1 MILLTFQKEKNKQK
15 KPYSC
20 TYYKFNL
27 SNHFNPDMPP
37 RKKIESSEAEA
48 QSTKNIVSKTNH
60 PLVFISHDTRD
71 ADLAEEFSNLLKS
84 ASAGALKSFRS
95 SDKKGTQGIEYG
107 QEWYPAIMDKI
118 DEASDV
124 VCLLTQHSVDR
135 PWILYEAGVAKG
147 KLDKKV
153 IGIAIGIPLST
164 AISGPFA
171 QFQNNDGDSDSITK
185 LVLELVRK
193 VPGLDPD
200 ATLVRTLVDGFV
212 AKAVEIT
219 EKYKNPIVP
228 NNKSEKEDE
237 NSVAKLFEEV
247 KIMFDSLPSRIE
259 NRLDPESKRKR
270 RKFHPMM
277 FEEIMSFG
285 FSEDPNIGFLM
296 FLGLYREEF
305 PWFYEVGMETYRGLK
320 STKSASER
328 EKLIRNLERAVE
340 MLGHPMMREFYGESK
355 DSYYLL
361 KESRHLMHRFI
372 DRIYTDKKEKE

>member
-1 MILLTFQKEKNKQK
+1 MAT
-15 KPYSC
+15 
-20 TYYKFNL
+20 
-27 SNHFNPDMPP
+27 
-37 RKKIESSEAEA
+37 RKKTQSAEIESKS
-48 QSTKNIVSKTNH
+48 SNVIVTTTKH

-164 AISGPFA
+164 AITGPFA
-171 QFQNNDGDSDSITK
+171 QFQNTPGDSDSITK

-200 ATLVRTLVDGFV
+200 QTLVKQLVDNFV
-212 AKAVEIT
+212 NKATEIT
-219 EKYKNPIVP
+219 KKYTNQTAAA
-228 NNKSEKEDE
+228 NKDGKEGE

-247 KIMFDSLPSRIE
+247 KIMFDSLPSKIE
-259 NRLDPESKRKR
+259 NRLDPESKRRR
-270 RKFHPMM
+270 RKLHPMIFDEM
-277 FEEIMSFG
+277 IH
-285 FSEDPNIGFLM
+285 FSLMNEDSNIGLLI
-296 FLGLYREEF
+296 FLGLYKDDF

-320 STKSASER
+320 TSKNTAEK
-328 EKLIRNLERAVE
+328 EKLIRNLERAVD
-340 MLGHPMMREFYGESK
+340 MLGHPIIREFYGESK
-355 DSYYLL
+355 ESHYLL
-361 KESRHLMHRFI
+361 KESRYMMHKFI
-372 DRIYTDKKEKE
+372 DRLYTGKKDDE

>member
-1 MILLTFQKEKNKQK
+1 MAT
-15 KPYSC
+15 
-20 TYYKFNL
+20 
-27 SNHFNPDMPP
+27 
-37 RKKIESSEAEA
+37 RKKTG
-48 QSTKNIVSKTNH
+48 STETGIKPSGEIVTKTKH

-153 IGIAIGIPLST
+153 IGILIGIPLSS
-164 AISGPFA
+164 AILGPFA
-171 QFQNNDGDSDSITK
+171 QFQNNDGDCDSITK

-200 ATLVRTLVDGFV
+200 PILVKQLVEAFV
-212 AKAVEIT
+212 AKAAEIT
-219 EKYKNPIVP
+219 EKYKN
-228 NNKSEKEDE
+228 KAAADTDEKEDE
-237 NSVAKLFEEV
+237 NSVAKLFEEI
-247 KIMFDSLPSRIE
+247 KIMFDSLSLRIE
-259 NRLDPESKRKR
+259 NRLDPESKRRR

-277 FEEIMSFG
+277 FEEITHFG
-285 FSEDPNIGFLM
+285 FVNEDSNIGFLV
-296 FLGLYREEF
+296 FLGLYKDDF
-305 PWFYEVGMETYRGLK
+305 PWFYEIGMETYRGLK
-320 STKSASER
+320 TTKSVGER
-328 EKLIRNLERAVE
+328 EKLIRNFERAVE
-340 MLGHPMMREFYGESK
+340 MLGHPMMREFYGESQE
-355 DSYYLL
+355 SYYLL
-361 KESRHLMHRFI
+361 KESRHIIHIFLDRF
-372 DRIYTDKKEKE
+372 YTEKKE

>member
-1 MILLTFQKEKNKQK
+1 MAQK
-15 KPYSC
+15 KKITPSE
-20 TYYKFNL
+20 NDV
-27 SNHFNPDMPP
+27 NPSDV
-37 RKKIESSEAEA
+37 IG
-48 QSTKNIVSKTNH
+48 SKTKH

-71 ADLAEEFSNLLKS
+71 ADLAEQFSSLLKN

-95 SDKKGTQGIEYG
+95 SDKKGAQGIEYG

-164 AISGPFA
+164 AITGPFA

-200 ATLVRTLVDGFV
+200 PTLVKQLVDGFIV
-212 AKAVEIT
+212 KAVEIT
-219 EKYKNPIVP
+219 EKYKNQILTTD
-228 NNKSEKEDE
+228 KSDKEGE

-247 KIMFDSLPSRIE
+247 KIMFDSLPSKIE
-259 NRLDPESKRKR
+259 NRLDPEIRRRR

-277 FEEIMSFG
+277 FEEIMHFG
-285 FSEDPNIGFLM
+285 FVNEDPNIGFLM
-296 FLGLYREEF
+296 
-305 PWFYEVGMETYRGLK
+305 
-320 STKSASER
+320 
-328 EKLIRNLERAVE
+328 
-340 MLGHPMMREFYGESK
+340 
-355 DSYYLL
+355 LL
-361 KESRHLMHRFI
+361 
-372 DRIYTDKKEKE
+372 